1 MARHDDAQ
9 KALWALYHHAQL
21 LADACLENRGAIP
34 ETAENQQAIEQ
45 LRKHR
50 LIFDLDEDRPYSQ
63 VSRVVSDLMHHVT
76 QSYQRQVSNADVS
89 GLVEELEHIASAYAA
104 ATRTGAQ
111 ADRELREAQ
120 AQELVAN
127 LIDTLRQIT
136 QQFTGYILHQFSMVT
151 DLDQRILENKRAITK
166 AQDLNR
172 LFDTLTPNYLAGLA
186 GASDTL
192 QYLLMKVLR
201 RNLDRMRGDLV
212 DATHGLRENL
222 AKLEKDLDTRC
233 YSSLIDVFLT
243 HYERNPG
250 YTPDPSLVEGAV
262 NIPDVC
268 ATVAPM
274 DLRAI
279 ANIED
284 ASQAHSLE
292 EIVSGVLRQKVAS
305 LNEEGEGAQA
315 PTKVTDS
322 RNDIVEEPQDPFDT
336 ALDNLFEALPH
347 LLEVGPTSALEAY
360 RLLDVEHPEEVWLLA
375 VLQRLQTLMA
385 DMALVP
391 PFELQAHEVERYSG
405 NIEVSD
411 IVFRKEEDACAA

>member
-9 KALWALYHHAQL
+9 RALWALYQHAQV

-76 QSYQRQVSNADVS
+76 QSYRRQLSCGAAADQVKD
-89 GLVEELEHIASAYAA
+89 LEHIANSYAA
-104 ATRTGAQ
+104 AVRTGAQ
-111 ADRELREAQ
+111 EDRELREAQ
-120 AQELVAN
+120 AQEVVAS

-136 QQFTGYILHQFSMVT
+136 QRFTGYIHHQFSMVS
-151 DLDQRILENKRAITK
+151 DLDQRILENKRAISE

-172 LFDTLTPNYLAGLA
+172 LFDTLTPNYLTGLA

-201 RNLDRMRGDLV
+201 RNLDRLRSDLV
-212 DATHGLRENL
+212 GATHGLRENL
-222 AKLEKDLDTRC
+222 AKLEKDLEARR

-250 YTPDPSLVEGAV
+250 YTPDPALVEGAINV
-262 NIPDVC
+262 PDVC
-268 ATVAPM
+268 ATVVPM
-274 DLRAI
+274 DLRAT
-279 ANIED
+279 ADIED
-284 ASQAHSLE
+284 ASQANALSD
-292 EIVSGVLRQKVAS
+292 IVSGVLRQKAAS
-305 LNEEGEGAQA
+305 ADYDADAAEA
-315 PTKVTDS
+315 PTHVQDS
-322 RNDIVEEPQDPFDT
+322 RHDVVEEPEDPLDT
-336 ALDNLFEALPH
+336 ALDNFFEALPH

-360 RLLDVEHPEEVWLLA
+360 HVLGVEHPEEVWLLA
-375 VLQRLQTLMA
+375 VMQRLQTLMA
-385 DMALVP
+385 DRAPVP
-391 PFELQAHEVERYSG
+391 PFELQAHVVERYSG
-405 NIEVSD
+405 NIEVAD
-411 IVFRKEEDACAA
+411 VVFRQEEDACAA